1 MVFEKLK
8 NESPFE
14 MNQRVGKSWKE
25 NKIFEK
31 SIENRPDD
39 NRFVFYDGPI
49 YANAHPG
56 LHHLYAKEI
65 KDAFC
70 RYKTMKGYKVLR
82 RMGLD
87 THGLPV
93 EVNVEK
99 KLGFQGKADIEAF
112 GIDKFI
118 EECRQTTDTCID
130 DVKKLT
136 NMMGQFIDYDNPYAT
151 LKNEYIESEWWIIN
165 EMHKKGLIYQQ
176 NKVSSYCP

>member
-14 MNQRVGKSWKE
+14 MNERIGKYWKD

-31 SIENRPDD
+31 SIENKDK
-39 NRFVFYDGPI
+39 NFVFYDGPI

-70 RYKTMKGYKVLR
+70 RYKTMNGYKVLR

-99 KLGFQGKADIEAF
+99 RLGFKGKPDIEAF
-112 GIDKFI
+112 GIGNFV
-118 EECRQTTDTCID
+118 EECRINPNI
-130 DVKKLT
+130 T
-136 NMMGQFIDYDNPYAT
+136 NKRGENI
-151 LKNEYIESEWWIIN
+151 K
-165 EMHKKGLIYQQ
+165 
-176 NKVSSYCP
+176 